1 MGTASRQ
8 MIELGHRMIA
18 NTLAN
23 TTDQYGELYE
33 ADGSVFTD
41 PERFRKEREI
51 LFRNTPQVICWSGD
65 VADPG
70 DVIAREVAGVP
81 VLVARGEDGE
91 LRAFLNAC
99 THRGMVLCAGA
110 ANTRRLSCPYHGWN
124 FDLKG
129 NLVGIANR
137 ERFEGL
143 DVDVKGLSPL
153 PVSEQLGL
161 VLVGLRQDVVVDG
174 FLRDLHGH
182 VEWLGWQNYR
192 SGSERHFT
200 KRANWKLMV
209 DLNNEAYHVP
219 SLHRESLLPFLA
231 DHCATDTFGPHS
243 RMCVPFKGI
252 EALAQV
258 PESEWPERLDTIMVT
273 CIFPSTVIVDHMDG
287 GSMHRISPGL
297 LPGET
302 TLHLIEGRPGEM
314 DEDSRQRCEAVME
327 MNVTILNGED
337 YPATEACQRGYEAGA
352 SSLVAGRGEPLVGHW
367 HRTWDAAIH
376 QR

>member
-1 MGTASRQ
+1 
-8 MIELGHRMIA
+8 MIELGRRMIA
-18 NTLAN
+18 NTRAN
-23 TTDQYGELYE
+23 TTDQFGEIYQ
-33 ADGSVFTD
+33 ADGSIFTD
-41 PERFRKEREI
+41 PERFAREREI
-51 LFRNTPQVICWSGD
+51 LFRTTPQVVCWAGD

-70 DVIAREVAGVP
+70 DIVARDVAGVP
-81 VLVARGEDGE
+81 VLVTRGDDGE

-99 THRGMVLCAGA
+99 SLRGMVLCEGVTNA
-110 ANTRRLSCPYHGWN
+110 RRLSCPYHGWN
-124 FDLKG
+124 FDLSG
-129 NLVGIANR
+129 NLVGLPNR
-137 ERFEGL
+137 DRFPGL
-143 DVDVKGLSPL
+143 EPARHGLAPL

-161 VLVGLRQDVVVDG
+161 VLVGLRPDVVLEG
-174 FLRDLHGH
+174 FLDDLVGE
-182 VEWLGWQNYR
+182 VEWLSWKHYR
-192 SGSERHFT
+192 SGSERHFD

-252 EALAQV
+252 EALADV

-273 CIFPSTVIVDHMDG
+273 SIFPSTVIVDHMDG
-287 GSMHRISPGL
+287 GSMHRIAPGL

-302 TLHLIEGRPGEM
+302 TLHLIEGRPGLM
-314 DEDSRQRCEAVME
+314 DGDSRQRCEAVME

-352 SSLVAGRGEPLVGHW
+352 RSLIGGIGEPLVGHW
-367 HRTWDAAIH
+367 HRTWDEALLPG
-376 QR
+376 